1 MAPLVGLIVFL
12 GVYPKPVI
20 ERMEP
25 AVNELIVHMREHGG
39 VESPTVDD
47 RPEGSFEELR
57 SLKADYS
64 KDSGEGH

>member
-1 MAPLVGLIVFL
+1 PLVGLIVFL

-25 AVNELIVHMREHGG
+25 SVNALIEHMEEVEGI
-39 VESPTVDD
+39 ESPTVGD

-57 SLKADYS
+57 KLKADYG
-64 KDSGEGH
+64 DEGDGH